1 MAKRRQIGEGHYYR
15 DGDYHCFRIKHN
27 GKQLVRKAK
36 SSSELREK
44 VHTLQRELRETGA
57 AEGRRRVGIDRH
69 LDKWIESQA
78 PRWDDTTKR
87 SYVRNVGYLKRE
99 LGSTPIEKLRPMQ
112 IDTAMNNISERHGGR
127 TAGLCFANLRGH
139 VPMTKTREEI
149 EQLKKSWA
157 ADPIWDIEDSE
168 GFEEHRDELAKFH
181 LQKRV
186 EWAEAA
192 AVRANGKILAFANVL
207 GQLLDLDGMIR
218 TIVRA
223 EIDRRDDEDEF
234 AATMRRERGL

>member
-1 MAKRRQIGEGHYYR
+1 
-15 DGDYHCFRIKHN
+15 
-27 GKQLVRKAK
+27 
-36 SSSELREK
+36 
-44 VHTLQRELRETGA
+44 
-57 AEGRRRVGIDRH
+57 
-69 LDKWIESQA
+69 
-78 PRWDDTTKR
+78 
-87 SYVRNVGYLKRE
+87 
-99 LGSTPIEKLRPMQ
+99 
-112 IDTAMNNISERHGGR
+112 
-127 TAGLCFANLRGH
+127 
-139 VPMTKTREEI
+139 MTKTREEI